1 MGEDKD
7 RSPPLREDRVA
18 DATSRTVMM
27 ALGVVIRRAPGVT
40 RWAAWSWTVVAVLP
54 GAAPADWAELRRQ
67 GDVTDYH
74 AATLPLTLW
83 ADQTEAY
90 MINLSD
96 RIPSVYVRMQDR
108 GDNTQPPEV
117 IQVTASPYEAQD
129 WADTG
134 EEIVGKVAMTDGLVA
149 WLRDF
154 TLARH
159 EDEAFVKRLRDSAR
173 VDLAEDG
180 IGDARIRQ
188 RADVYRAPTAAGRR
202 QQS

>member
-1 MGEDKD
+1 M
-7 RSPPLREDRVA
+7 A
-18 DATSRTVMM
+18 DATSRTDNM
-27 ALGVVIRRAPGVT
+27 ALGVVIRRAPGIT
-40 RWAAWSWTVVAVLP
+40 RWAAWSWSVVAVLP
-54 GAAPADWAELRRQ
+54 GAAPADWVQLRRQ
-67 GDVTDYH
+67 GDIADYH

-96 RIPSVYVRMQDR
+96 RIPSIYVRMHEH
-108 GDNTQPPEV
+108 GDNARPPEV
-117 IQVTASPYEAQD
+117 IEVTASPYEAQN

-134 EEIVGKVAMTDGLVA
+134 EETVAKVAMTEGLAA

-159 EDEAFVKRLRDSAR
+159 HDEGFVKRRRDSAR
-173 VDLAEDG
+173 VDLTEDG

-188 RADVYRAPTAAGRR
+188 YADVYRAPTAAGRR
-202 QQS
+202 RQP